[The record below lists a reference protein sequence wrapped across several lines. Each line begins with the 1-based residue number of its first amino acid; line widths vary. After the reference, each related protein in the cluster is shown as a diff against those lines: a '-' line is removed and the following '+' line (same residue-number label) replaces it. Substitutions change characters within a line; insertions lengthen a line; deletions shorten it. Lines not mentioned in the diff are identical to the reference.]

1 MWVPVKRMS
10 EAQPCVSDV
19 FDVCDMAQSWESIV
33 HNGPGKATSP
43 QMD

>member
-1 MWVPVKRMS
+1 MS
-10 EAQPCVSDV
+10 QMCVW
-19 FDVCDMAQSWESIV
+19 DVCDMAQAWESIV